1 MSSGTIKD
9 QKDPD
14 QKEIKFILKLFNS
27 NKLGEAKKEISV
39 QIAKYP
45 NSSILFNI
53 LGAIFA

>member
-27 NKLGEAKKEISV
+27 NKLGEAKKEIE
-39 QIAKYP
+39 
-45 NSSILFNI
+45 
-53 LGAIFA
+53 G